1 MNCFFFQSLKS
12 PVLCNF
18 KTSATVENFTS
29 APAWTWVRLQRECSG
44 MSWALFLCLSVSFL
58 PTQRWGL
65 CPPPPP
71 TKAMGRGEEGKEGAG
86 RFQLDCC
93 SDKVGTW
100 PSVWLRH
107 VEEIFLGGESTRQV
121 VSYGAF
127 CQDRLQ
133 RCPHS
138 ELWLAPSAAFT
149 LAHGKLVDISVVPPN
164 AGGMDHIHPA
174 HSASICHLKT
184 YRSKF
189 PQTPQH
195 TSPALQE
202 VPLEP
207 PSLSRRWKKLPAPAG
222 TSSPPKNLTLS
233 HLLFSVSSSALLA
246 GVKWLVLAELVMGN
260 PC

>member
-1 MNCFFFQSLKS
+1 MAFCVAEACWRDL
-12 PVLCNF
+12 PGWGIY
-18 KTSATVENFTS
+18 
-29 APAWTWVRLQRECSG
+29 PASHLLWG
-44 MSWALFLCLSVSFL
+44 FL
-58 PTQRWGL
+58 PGQAPEM
-65 CPPPPP
+65 PPFRAL
-71 TKAMGRGEEGKEGAG
+71 TGS
-86 RFQLDCC
+86 F
-93 SDKVGTW
+93 S
-100 PSVWLRH
+100 
-107 VEEIFLGGESTRQV
+107 
-121 VSYGAF
+121 
-127 CQDRLQ
+127 
-133 RCPHS
+133 
-138 ELWLAPSAAFT
+138 AFT

-207 PSLSRRWKKLPAPAG
+207 PSLSRRWRKLPVPAG

-233 HLLFSVSSSALLA
+233 HLLFSVSSQPSLLA
-246 GVKWLVLAELVMGN
+246 GVNWLVLAELVMGN